1 MDWSVIWKYRE
12 LLAHGMVVSAM
23 LVGAG
28 MIGGMIVGALLALAR
43 LSRFRMLA
51 LAVGGYV
58 TVIRSVPLILVLFW
72 FYFMLPLITGRPLGA
87 MTSALTTFVLF
98 EAAFYCEIFRAGIL
112 AVPQGQSLAAS
123 ATGLGSWQTLRL
135 VVLPQA
141 VAAMVPLLLNQ
152 AIILFQ
158 DTSLVYVVALRDFLT
173 AANVVVGL
181 DERPIEVYTF
191 VAVVYL
197 AICYGVSLLV
207 GRSKKAALR

>member
-1 MDWSVIWKYRE
+1 MDWSVIWKYRD
-12 LLAHGMVVSAM
+12 LLAQGMAVSALLVAVGMV
-23 LVGAG
+23 
-28 MIGGMIVGALLALAR
+28 GGMLVGALLALAR
-43 LSRFRMLA
+43 VSRFRTLA
-51 LAVGGYV
+51 LLAGGYV
-58 TVIRSVPLILVLFW
+58 AVIRSMPLILVLFW
-72 FYFMLPLITGRPLGA
+72 FYFMLPLVTGQPLGA

-112 AVPQGQSLAAS
+112 AVPQGQSFAAA

-158 DTSLVYVVALRDFLT
+158 DTALVYVVALRDFLT

-181 DERPIEVYTF
+181 NERPVEIYTF

-197 AICYGVSLLV
+197 VICYGVSLLV
-207 GRSKKAALR
+207 GLTKKAALR

>member
-1 MDWSVIWKYRE
+1 M
-12 LLAHGMVVSAM
+12 
-23 LVGAG
+23 
-28 MIGGMIVGALLALAR
+28 
-43 LSRFRMLA
+43 
-51 LAVGGYV
+51 
-58 TVIRSVPLILVLFW
+58 
-72 FYFMLPLITGRPLGA
+72 
-87 MTSALTTFVLF
+87 
-98 EAAFYCEIFRAGIL
+98 
-112 AVPQGQSLAAS
+112 PQGQSLAAA
-123 ATGLGSWQTLRL
+123 ATGLGNWQTLRL
-135 VVLPQA
+135 VILPQA

-181 DERPIEVYTF
+181 NERPIEVYTF